1 MTPRCR
7 TLRRTSVVLGAALA
21 AAALSPSASSAADL
35 WVDRDAACSDA
46 RTRTQASASATPW
59 CTVVRATTQA
69 LPGDTVR
76 VRAGVYRGQVRFE
89 RSGTTSA
96 PIRLAA
102 AEPGV
107 VIDGGGAA
115 EAILFKLVTD
125 VEVSGVRVTGGATQG
140 VWIEGGARVSLRGVE
155 LSGNPG
161 AGVRLRG
168 TTDFTLADSL
178 VAGNGSAGVMEIA
191 GSVRARYTGNTVRDN
206 GKAAAAYNG
215 DGLQLGGTGALVA
228 GNVITGNGSGAYEHG
243 IYTGTQSSGWT
254 IEGNTLAHN
263 AGANVKAAGGPG
275 VVRRNLLTGGQ
286 FGLVL
291 SDNPAPVD
299 VDVNVLQGY
308 AQHLVLLTAGSA
320 PSRARMRANTIV
332 QNGRSTAS
340 GEASAVFV
348 LAAASLELRDNLVC
362 YQGADSLGVSVMV
375 NDASRLGSLVSEANW
390 FCARDGQSRHLGW
403 DGSRVPLTTWRT
415 RTGEDA
421 RSLTSWAPSFDPQQ
435 RVTST
440 NWGRDRGD
448 WLGLPSDFGGAQ
460 MPGAGSVDIG
470 AWQN

>member
-1 MTPRCR
+1 MTPR
-7 TLRRTSVVLGAALA
+7 LRRTSVVLGAALA
-21 AAALSPSASSAADL
+21 AAALLPSTVHAADL
-35 WVDRDAACSDA
+35 WVDRDAGCADS
-46 RTRTQASASATPW
+46 RTRTQASSSATPW
-59 CTVVRATTQA
+59 CTVMRATAQA

-89 RSGTTSA
+89 RSGTSSA

-115 EAILFKLVTD
+115 EAVMFKLVTD
-125 VEVSGVRVTGGATQG
+125 VEVTGVRITGGAAQG
-140 VWIEGGARVSLRGVE
+140 VWVEGGARVSLRDVE
-155 LSGNPG
+155 VTGNPG
-161 AGVRLRG
+161 AGVRLRASA
-168 TTDFTLADSL
+168 DFTLAGSL
-178 VAGNGSAGVMEIA
+178 VAGNGNAGVMEIA
-191 GSVRARYTGNTVRDN
+191 GSVRARYTGNTIRDN

-215 DGLQLGGTGALVA
+215 DGLQLGGSGALVS

-243 IYTGTQSSGWT
+243 IYTGAQSSGWT
-254 IEGNTLAHN
+254 IEGNTFAHN
-263 AGANVKAAGGPG
+263 AGANLKAAGGPG
-275 VVRRNLLTGGQ
+275 VVRRNRLTGGQ

-299 VDVNVLQGY
+299 VDVNVLQGR

-340 GEASAVFV
+340 GDASAVFV
-348 LAAASLELRDNLVC
+348 IAAASLELRDNLLC
-362 YQGADSLGVSVMV
+362 YQGADSLGVSLMV
-375 NDASRLGSLVSEANW
+375 NDAARVGTLVSEANW
-390 FCARDGQSRHLGW
+390 FCARDGRSRHLGW
-403 DGSRVPLTTWRT
+403 NGSRVPLTSWRT
-415 RTGEDA
+415 ITGEDV
-421 RSLTSWAPSFDPQQ
+421 RSLTSWAPSFDADQ

-448 WLGLPSDFGGAQ
+448 WLGLARDFGGA
-460 MPGAGSVDIG
+460 PLAAGSVDIG
-470 AWQN
+470 AWEH

>member
-1 MTPRCR
+1 MTPRR
-7 TLRRTSVVLGAALA
+7 WTLRRTSVLLGAALA
-21 AAALSPSASSAADL
+21 AACFPSAAHAADL

-46 RTRTQASASATPW
+46 YTRAQAAASDTPW
-59 CTVVRATTQA
+59 CTVARATSQA
-69 LPGDTVR
+69 VAGDTVR
-76 VRAGVYRGQVRFE
+76 VAAGVYRGPVRFVQ
-89 RSGTTSA
+89 SGTPSA
-96 PIRLAA
+96 PIRLVA

-140 VWIEGGARVSLRGVE
+140 IWVEGGARVALRDVE

-161 AGVRLRG
+161 AGVRLRS
-168 TTDFTLADSL
+168 TADFALTDSL
-178 VAGNGSAGVMEIA
+178 VTGNGSAGVMELA

-206 GKAAAAYNG
+206 GRAAAAYNG
-215 DGLQLGGTGALVA
+215 DGIQLGGSGALVA
-228 GNVITGNGSGAYEHG
+228 GNVITGNGSGPYEHG
-243 IYTGTQSSGWT
+243 VYTGAQSAGWT
-254 IEGNTLAHN
+254 IEGNTVAHN

-275 VVRRNLLTGGQ
+275 VVRRNRLTGGQ

-291 SDNPAPVD
+291 SDNPAVVD
-299 VDVNVLQGY
+299 VDVNVLSGY

-320 PSRARMRANTIV
+320 PSRARLRANTIV
-332 QNGRSTAS
+332 QNGRSTTS

-348 LAAASLELRDNLVC
+348 LAAASLELRDNLLC

-390 FCARDGQSRHLGW
+390 FCARDGRSHHLGW
-403 DGSRVPLTTWRT
+403 NGSRVPLTTWRT
-415 RTGEDA
+415 VTGEDA
-421 RSLTSWAPSFDPQQ
+421 RSLTSWAPSFDSAQ

-440 NWGRDRGD
+440 NWGRDRAD
-448 WLGLPSDFGGAQ
+448 WLGLPTDFGGAA
-460 MPGAGSVDIG
+460 MPAAGAVDIG
-470 AWQN
+470 AWQT